1 MKKLIF
7 IFSFFYAS
15 VFYSQNLTTEGQNL
29 IDDQNNN
36 VILRGIN
43 LGGWMLQEPYLLQ
56 FTGAANSQNEFKEKL
71 IEFIGQENTDDFY
84 YSWYENFITQ
94 ADVDSIASFG
104 FNSIRLPMHYNL
116 FTLPIQDE
124 PVLGEHT
131 WLDQGFSMVDNLL
144 DWCEANSI
152 YLILDLHAAPGG
164 QGSGSDINDYNPSL
178 PSLWESS
185 ENKNKTI
192 ALWGKIAERYRDEP
206 WIGGYD
212 LLNETHWSLQEYEL
226 RNLYIDITN
235 EIRIYDNNHIIFIE
249 GNWYAN
255 DFSGLTPPWDDN
267 LVYSFHKYWSYN
279 DSLDWV
285 TWIRSQFNIPLWMG
299 EAGENSNQWFTES
312 IKVFE
317 ENNIGWAFW
326 PWKKLESISAPF
338 SIDSNLN
345 YDNLVNYFR
354 DEVGAPSIQSAV
366 DGLMELAEDS
376 HISNNK
382 YQKDVTDA
390 MIRQPNSSELIPF
403 SQNSIPGIINASDYD
418 LGTQGISYYDKD
430 FATYHVSTN
439 EFQAWNQGW
448 QYRNDGVDI
457 QNNSEADGNGFHV
470 AFTDSDEWLIYT
482 VDVENTGYYNL
493 ITRYSGEYSGNISL
507 LFNDQPIA
515 ENIYLYSTGNWNN
528 FINKLT
534 PNIYLTEGNY
544 KFKVYM
550 NQGGYNLYNFNFLK
564 SQNIPDF
571 AISQAYTIDN
581 YNIGVLLNQ
590 PIMSGQDFNNSIFGI
605 KIDDNFVDISSI
617 NIDQQNNRILVI
629 ESTEQFSFASEIKL
643 TNYTSDQIL
652 SGFDEYL
659 PEFNDFPVFNN
670 LEDRHLIPGI
680 IQVED
685 FTDQDGYVIE
695 DCYDVGGGFNFG
707 YTDVGDYAKYQVL
720 VEETGQYEINFRVA
734 SEWQGGIISLKL
746 EDGIEEYNLTNISVP
761 ITGGWQNWQTTTSI
775 VNINEGAYTLTM
787 TVNQPGF
794 NINWIEFDYLGNSM
808 GLQEPTHNELKI
820 YPNPTSRILNIRTLL
835 QNYKVE
841 VFDLMGKKIYESFD
855 DKFINIDRYENG
867 IYLLKISSS
876 HQTQSKLFVKN

>member
-7 IFSFFYAS
+7 ILSFFYLNI
-15 VFYSQNLTTEGQNL
+15 FYSQNLTTQGQNI
-29 IDDQNNN
+29 IDDQSNN
-36 VILRGIN
+36 VILKGIN
-43 LGGWMLQEPYLLQ
+43 LGGWMIQEPYLLQ
-56 FTGAANSQNEFKEKL
+56 FTGAANSQNEFKGKL
-71 IEFIGQENTDDFY
+71 VEFIGPENTDDFY
-84 YSWYENFITQ
+84 FAWYENFITQ
-94 ADVDSIASFG
+94 EDVDSIASFG

-124 PVLGEHT
+124 PIQGEHT
-131 WLDQGFSMVDNLL
+131 WLDTGFLMVDNLL
-144 DWCEANSI
+144 DWCEANNI

-164 QGSGSDINDYNPSL
+164 QGTGSDINDYDPSF

-192 ALWGKIAERYRDEP
+192 ALWGKLAERYKDEP

-212 LLNETHWSLQEYEL
+212 LLNETHWSLQDYEL

-235 EIRIYDNNHIIFIE
+235 EIRIHDQNHIIFIE

-285 TWIRSQFNIPLWMG
+285 TWIRSQFNVPLWMG

-338 SIDSNLN
+338 SIYSNSN
-345 YDNLVNYFR
+345 YENLVNYFR
-354 DEVGAPSIQSAV
+354 DEISAPSIQSAV

-390 MIRQPNSSELIPF
+390 MIRQPTSSELIPF
-403 SQNSIPGIINASDYD
+403 SQNSIPGIINATDYD
-418 LGTQGISYYDKD
+418 LGTQGASYFDKD

-457 QNNSEADGNGFHV
+457 QNNNDTEGNGFHV

-482 VDVENTGYYNL
+482 VDVEHTGYYNL

-507 LFNDQPIA
+507 LFNDQPIS

-528 FINKLT
+528 FTNKLT
-534 PNIYLTEGNY
+534 PNIYLSEGNH

-550 NQGGYNLYNFNFLK
+550 NQGGYNLYNFNFLN

-590 PIMSGQDFNNSIFGI
+590 PILSGQDFNNNIFGI
-605 KIDDNFVDISSI
+605 KIDNNLIDISSI

-629 ESTEQFSFASEIKL
+629 ESTEQFSFASEITL

-652 SGFDEYL
+652 SDFNEYL

-685 FTDQDGYVIE
+685 FDDQYGYVIE
-695 DCYDVGGGFNFG
+695 DCSDEGGGFNFG
-707 YTDVGDYAKYQVL
+707 YTDIGDYATYQVL

-746 EDGIEEYNLTNISVP
+746 YDGIEEYDLTNISVP

-775 VNINEGAYTLTM
+775 VDINEGAYTLTM

-794 NINWIEFDYLGNSM
+794 NINWIHFDYLGNSM
-808 GLQEPTHNELKI
+808 DLDESIHTKLKI
-820 YPNPTSRILNIRTLL
+820 YPNPTSRILNIRTLF
-835 QNYKVE
+835 QNYKLE
-841 VFDLMGKKIYESFD
+841 VFDLMGKKIHESYD

-867 IYLLKISSS
+867 IYMLKISSS
-876 HQTQSKLFVKN
+876 NNTQSKLFIKN

>member
-1 MKKLIF
+1 
-7 IFSFFYAS
+7 
-15 VFYSQNLTTEGQNL
+15 
-29 IDDQNNN
+29 
-36 VILRGIN
+36 
-43 LGGWMLQEPYLLQ
+43 
-56 FTGAANSQNEFKEKL
+56 
-71 IEFIGQENTDDFY
+71 
-84 YSWYENFITQ
+84 
-94 ADVDSIASFG
+94 
-104 FNSIRLPMHYNL
+104 
-116 FTLPIQDE
+116 
-124 PVLGEHT
+124 
-131 WLDQGFSMVDNLL
+131 
-144 DWCEANSI
+144 
-152 YLILDLHAAPGG
+152 
-164 QGSGSDINDYNPSL
+164 
-178 PSLWESS
+178 
-185 ENKNKTI
+185 
-192 ALWGKIAERYRDEP
+192 
-206 WIGGYD
+206 
-212 LLNETHWSLQEYEL
+212 
-226 RNLYIDITN
+226 
-235 EIRIYDNNHIIFIE
+235 
-249 GNWYAN
+249 
-255 DFSGLTPPWDDN
+255 
-267 LVYSFHKYWSYN
+267 
-279 DSLDWV
+279 
-285 TWIRSQFNIPLWMG
+285 MG

-338 SIDSNLN
+338 SFDSNLN

-354 DEVGAPSIQSAV
+354 DEVSAPSIQSAV

-390 MIRQPNSSELIPF
+390 MLRQPNSSELIPF

-457 QNNSEADGNGFHV
+457 QNNSDADGNGFHI

-493 ITRYSGEYSGNISL
+493 ITRYSGEYSGNMSL

-590 PIMSGQDFNNSIFGI
+590 PILSGQDFNNSIFGI

-617 NIDQQNNRILVI
+617 NIDQQNNRILLI

-685 FTDQDGYVIE
+685 FIDQDGYVIE

-808 GLQEPTHNELKI
+808 GLEESTHNKLKI

-876 HQTQSKLFVKN
+876 HQTQSKLFIKN

>member
-7 IFSFFYAS
+7 IFSFFHAS
-15 VFYSQNLTTEGQNL
+15 IFYSQNLTTEGQNL

-71 IEFIGQENTDDFY
+71 IEFIGQENTENFY

-104 FNSIRLPMHYNL
+104 FNSIRLPIHYNL

-131 WLDQGFSMVDNLL
+131 WLDLGFSMVDNLL

-192 ALWGKIAERYRDEP
+192 ALWGKIAERYKDEP

-226 RNLYIDITN
+226 RNLYIDITD

-338 SIDSNLN
+338 SFDSNLN

-354 DEVGAPSIQSAV
+354 DEVSAPSIQSAV

-390 MIRQPNSSELIPF
+390 MLRQPNSSELIPF

-457 QNNSEADGNGFHV
+457 QNNSDADGNGFHI

-493 ITRYSGEYSGNISL
+493 ITRYSGEYSGNMSL

-590 PIMSGQDFNNSIFGI
+590 PILSGQDFNNSIFGI

-617 NIDQQNNRILVI
+617 NIDQQNNRILLI

-685 FTDQDGYVIE
+685 FIDQDGYVIE

-808 GLQEPTHNELKI
+808 GLEESTHNKLKI

-876 HQTQSKLFVKN
+876 HQTQSKLFIKN